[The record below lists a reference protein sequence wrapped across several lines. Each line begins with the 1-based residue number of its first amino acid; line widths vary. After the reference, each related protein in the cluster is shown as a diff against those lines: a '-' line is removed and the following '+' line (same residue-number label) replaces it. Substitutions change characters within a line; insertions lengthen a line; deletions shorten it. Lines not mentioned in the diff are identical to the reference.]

1 MLRASVFVFE
11 CFVFKTTKVK
21 CPTGRASFWF
31 KVLTVRRKTPVK
43 CPHYAQLGGGG
54 WWAILDLSGTLCFKS
69 GVRKHQGNFMLTDV
83 SLTFEAHFKYL
94 LRG

>member
-11 CFVFKTTKVK
+11 CFVFETTEVK

-43 CPHYAQLGGGG
+43 CPHYAQLGREGGGGGG
-54 WWAILDLSGTLCFKS
+54 WGAILDLSGTLCFKS
-69 GVRKHQGNFMLTDV
+69 GVRKHEGNLFH
-83 SLTFEAHFKYL
+83 AH
-94 LRG
+94 RC